1 MADELGAVVVQCDL
15 AEDGA
20 ADRVVDE
27 AVDALGGLDV
37 LVANAGTII
46 RRPALEMTLAEF
58 RHVIDV
64 NLVAQWALA
73 RAAARQFV
81 AQGGGGAIVLTASV
95 MTFQG
100 GLNVSG
106 YAAAKAGVA
115 CLARSFANEWAALGI
130 RVNCVAPGYVAND
143 QTKPLREDPVRE
155 PAITSR
161 IPQGRWGRNEEIAEA
176 IAWLSSDAASYVNG
190 TVLTVDGGWMGR

>member
-1 MADELGAVVVQCDL
+1 M
-15 AEDGA
+15 
-20 ADRVVDE
+20 
-27 AVDALGGLDV
+27 
-37 LVANAGTII
+37 
-46 RRPALEMTLAEF
+46 
-58 RHVIDV
+58 
-64 NLVAQWALA
+64 
-73 RAAARQFV
+73 
-81 AQGGGGAIVLTASV
+81 LTASV

-115 CLARSFANEWAALGI
+115 SLARSFANEWAALGI